1 MSDNQLNEDDDEEL
15 VAVETPIE
23 DDGEDSRVSD
33 DEEDDEDDERLAGNQ
48 DDADEEVTSR
58 NRRKRIKRRD
68 VRKNAKE
75 NAERELQYLRE
86 QNETL
91 MRRVSAVEGNALN
104 HNEMAIDQRFNEA
117 VREAKQAETII
128 ARAVEAGNGDD
139 VAVAMRLR
147 DEANARAQQL
157 YAAKQQVSQ
166 AKQAVNAPVVDTR
179 VASLAQEWLAANT
192 WYDPHG
198 RDEDS
203 AITKAIDSQL
213 VRDGYNPASVDYWQE
228 LTHRVSARLGTDE
241 APARTAQSARRK
253 APPMGNTR
261 EHAPASTKREI
272 YVTPERKQAMIDA
285 GIWDDPDRRNRMLK
299 TYQAY
304 DKNSAR

>member
-1 MSDNQLNEDDDEEL
+1 MSNNQMNEDDDEEL
-15 VAVETPIE
+15 VAVETPLD
-23 DDGEDSRVSD
+23 DDGEDSRIA
-33 DEEDDEDDERLAGNQ
+33 DDEDDDEDERLSESQ
-48 DDADEEVTSR
+48 DDSDGEVTSR

-86 QNETL
+86 QNEAL
-91 MRRVSAVEGNALN
+91 MRRVSAVEGNALD
-104 HNEMAIDQRFNEA
+104 HNELAIDQRFSQA

-128 ARAVEAGNGDD
+128 ARAVEAGNGED

-157 YAAKQQVSQ
+157 YAAKQQVAQ
-166 AKQAVNAPVVDTR
+166 AKQVASAPAVDTR
-179 VASLAQEWLAANT
+179 VTSLAQEWLAANT
-192 WYDPHG
+192 WYDPQG
-198 RDEDS
+198 RDEES

-213 VRDGYNPASVDYWQE
+213 VRDGYNPASIDYWQE
-228 LTHRVSARLGTDE
+228 LTQRVSARLGTDE
-241 APARTAQSARRK
+241 GASRSTRRK

-261 EHAPASTKREI
+261 EHAPASTKREV

-285 GIWDDPDRRNRMLK
+285 GIWDDPVKRTRMLK

>member
-1 MSDNQLNEDDDEEL
+1 MSNNQLNEDDDEEL
-15 VAVETPIE
+15 VAVETPLD
-23 DDGEDSRVSD
+23 DDGEDSRIA
-33 DEEDDEDDERLAGNQ
+33 DDEDDDEDERLSESQ
-48 DDADEEVTSR
+48 DDSDGEVTSR

-86 QNETL
+86 QNEAL
-91 MRRVSAVEGNALN
+91 MRRVSAVEGNALD
-104 HNEMAIDQRFNEA
+104 HNELAIDQRFSQA

-157 YAAKQQVSQ
+157 YAAKQQVAQ
-166 AKQAVNAPVVDTR
+166 AKQVASAPAVDTR
-179 VASLAQEWLAANT
+179 VTSLAQEWLAANT
-192 WYDPHG
+192 WYDPQG
-198 RDEDS
+198 RDEES

-213 VRDGYNPASVDYWQE
+213 VRDGYNPASIDYWQE
-228 LTHRVSARLGTDE
+228 LTQRVSARLGTDD
-241 APARTAQSARRK
+241 APARNTQNGRRK

-261 EHAPASTKREI
+261 EHAPASTKREV

-285 GIWDDPDRRNRMLK
+285 GIWDDPVKRTRMLK

>member
-1 MSDNQLNEDDDEEL
+1 MSNNQLNEDDDEEL
-15 VAVETPIE
+15 VAVETPLD
-23 DDGEDSRVSD
+23 DDGEDGRIA
-33 DEEDDEDDERLAGNQ
+33 DDEDDDEDERLSDSQ
-48 DDADEEVTSR
+48 DDSDGEVTSR

-86 QNETL
+86 QNDAL
-91 MRRVSAVEGNALN
+91 MRRVSAVEGNALD
-104 HNEMAIDQRFNEA
+104 HNELAIDQRFSQA

-128 ARAVEAGNGDD
+128 ARAVEAGNGED

-166 AKQAVNAPVVDTR
+166 AKQAVNTPAVDTR
-179 VASLAQEWLAANT
+179 VASLAQDWLAANT
-192 WYDPHG
+192 WYDPQG
-198 RDEDS
+198 RDEES

-213 VRDGYNPASVDYWQE
+213 VRDGYNPASEDYWQE

-241 APARTAQSARRK
+241 APSRNTQSARRK

-261 EHAPASTKREI
+261 EHAPASTKREV